1 MTVEHLAFTSG
12 AVFCG
17 AIPMLLLGTEVLS
30 WQWLFLFAVAGLVI
44 TFWRVRARMI
54 DRYRVA
60 QVVDRKLSLSDALPT
75 AWFLLQNPQTGEIAF
90 ADAQIER
97 AGDAARDVNAASVF
111 PFVWRRAWALT
122 GALAAVAFGLFALRY
137 LITDS
142 LGLKQ
147 ALIPMSFSLP
157 AEALEQLETL
167 AGRPNRAHSTGEGK
181 KSGLLRAP
189 GAKRDD
195 GPEVDEKSSKQA
207 LTQANAA
214 SGGTGPERPDAT
226 EGAPRQDGQPTSGK
240 QNDEQSSK
248 DGKGA
253 GDGKGVPDH
262 SSQRERSGDTQE
274 AKGQQPNA
282 SERPGL
288 MNRMKD
294 ALSGMMAKMRLQE
307 ANGQKSS
314 EQERSGQN
322 SKPGEG
328 DAKSNSEAGQRDASR
343 SESQKAQGQG
353 REQAGVGQAQ
363 ADASEK
369 SNTTQAHASDESA
382 NRKGSDAQSGVGR
395 QNGDKAIK
403 EAEQLRAMGKLDE
416 IIGKRSAN
424 LTGDISIETNSAQ
437 QQLQT
442 RYSGRTARHIDP
454 GREIDRDEIPVA
466 LQKYVREY
474 MEQVRKQ
481 ADRQ

>member
-1 MTVEHLAFTSG
+1 MTVEHLAFALG
-12 AVFCG
+12 AVLCG
-17 AIPMLLLGTEVLS
+17 AILMLLLGTDLLRRE
-30 WQWLFLFAVAGLVI
+30 WLFLFAVVGLGI
-44 TFWRVRARMI
+44 TWQRVRRRMVG
-54 DRYRVA
+54 RYRVA
-60 QVVDRKLSLSDALPT
+60 QLVDRKLSLSDALPT
-75 AWFLLQNPQTGEIAF
+75 AWFLLQNSEHGELPF
-90 ADAQIER
+90 ADAQVAR
-97 AGDAARDVNAASVF
+97 AGNAVRDVNAASVF
-111 PFVWRRAWALT
+111 PFVWRRAWAVT

-137 LITDS
+137 LITDNLS
-142 LGLKQ
+142 LKQ
-147 ALIPMSFSLP
+147 ALIPLSVSFP
-157 AEALEQLETL
+157 AEVVEQLERL
-167 AGRPNRAHSTGEGK
+167 AGAGRAHSIGDDK
-181 KSGLLRAP
+181 KSDLLRAP
-189 GAKRDD
+189 GSKRDG

-207 LTQANAA
+207 LSQADAA
-214 SGGTGPERPDAT
+214 TGGTRSERPDAA
-226 EGAPRQDGQPTSGK
+226 EGAPQEAGQPGK
-240 QNDEQSSK
+240 GRQNDQQSSQ

-253 GDGKGVPDH
+253 GDAKGASDRP
-262 SSQRERSGDTQE
+262 SQGDRSHDNAQE

-307 ANGQKSS
+307 ASGQKAG

-328 DAKSNSEAGQRDASR
+328 DAKSNSEAAQRDASR
-343 SESQKAQGQG
+343 SDAQKAQGQG
-353 REQAGVGQAQ
+353 REQNGAGQAQ

-369 SNTTQAHASDESA
+369 STAAQAHSSDESA
-382 NRKGSDAQSGVGR
+382 NKKGSDAQSGVGR
-395 QNGDKAIK
+395 QDGDKSVK

-416 IIGKRSAN
+416 IIGKRSAS

-442 RYSGRTARHIDP
+442 RYSGKTARHVDS

-481 ADRQ
+481 SDRQ